1 MYQPSFKGCWTLID
15 RAKHH
20 RDAID
25 EYIRKTFS
33 QKTNLAEIR
42 ADRDPGIDYHSFRIK
57 SAPDLSEFQEQVSAM
72 TGNVIANLRST
83 LDHLVWQLAC
93 RHTNGNPKL
102 PRGA

>member
-15 RAKHH
+15 PAKHH

-42 ADRDPGIDYHSFRIK
+42 ADR
-57 SAPDLSEFQEQVSAM
+57 E
-72 TGNVIANLRST
+72 
-83 LDHLVWQLAC
+83 
-93 RHTNGNPKL
+93 
-102 PRGA
+102 